1 MAKANQPKADKAA
14 QPKADKAATAPVFP
28 TAQEIHAVTEA
39 VLNAPPKG
47 INWEGFE
54 TELTKAFAAQHEAEE
69 SLRTLAGKMYQCGVR
84 FAHFNNDKGEMDD
97 KQPVCI
103 ELRKRLTK
111 RLSTREQVLV
121 GMDRWNAAALDTVEK
136 AIRKL
141 ATDRLNTMMSL
152 MRKHLKSEENIK
164 TGRGALTLEQKLYAM
179 CTLIREEIVK
189 ADPDKVK
196 FDIGATRELIEELR
210 EHFNI

>member
-1 MAKANQPKADKAA
+1 MAKAKQTPV
-14 QPKADKAATAPVFP
+14 ATATGATPFP
-28 TAQEIHAVTEA
+28 TAEQLHATTQA

-47 INWEGFE
+47 INWDGFDS
-54 TELTKAFAAQHEAEE
+54 ELSQAFKLQHEATE

-111 RLSTREQVLV
+111 RLSEREQILV

-136 AIRKL
+136 AVRKL
-141 ATDRLNTMMSL
+141 ATDRVNTMLSL

-164 TGRGALTLEQKLYAM
+164 AGRDKKTLEQRLYAM
-179 CTLIREEIVK
+179 CTEIREEIIK
-189 ADPDKVK
+189 ADPDKAK
-196 FDIGATRELIEELR
+196 FDIGITRELIEELR
-210 EHFNI
+210 GHFDV